1 VIIDPPFRWFAAR
14 DVAEQAITDENY
26 AATGRFFAE
35 VPQRLRPGGRGCC
48 SSAPPATRTTSWR
61 WPLAQGCAPWS

>member
-35 VPQRLRPGGRGCC
+35 VPQRLRPGGRMLLFFD
-48 SSAPPATRTTSWR
+48 TSGDQDHILA
-61 WPLAQGCAPWS
+61 LAQGCAPWS